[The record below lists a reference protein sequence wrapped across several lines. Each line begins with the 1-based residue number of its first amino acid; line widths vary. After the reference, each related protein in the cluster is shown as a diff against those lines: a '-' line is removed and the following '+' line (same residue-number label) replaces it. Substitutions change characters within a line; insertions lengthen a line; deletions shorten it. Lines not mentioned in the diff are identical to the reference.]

1 MMTAV
6 GERERHILK
15 TRSLSI
21 YNTLEIEF
29 MNLEEI
35 LFQFFN
41 DRERYVS
48 PVDSLVQSL
57 VVAVISP
64 PSTSKENTL
73 VGKLAF

>member
-6 GERERHILK
+6 GEREQHVLK

-48 PVDSLVQSL
+48 LVDSL

-64 PSTSKENTL
+64 SSTSKENTL

>member
-48 PVDSLVQSL
+48 PVDSLV
-57 VVAVISP
+57 VAVISP

>member
-6 GERERHILK
+6 GERERHVLK

-48 PVDSLVQSL
+48 PVDSLV
-57 VVAVISP
+57 VAVMSP

>member
-6 GERERHILK
+6 GERERHVLK

-48 PVDSLVQSL
+48 PVDSLV
-57 VVAVISP
+57 VAVISP
-64 PSTSKENTL
+64 PSTSKENAL